1 MKRENIFFAA
11 SMFYLLQACS
21 SGSNQTGSIDNNL
34 TNKEKQDGWQLLFDG
49 KTSEGWI
56 NAKSKSFPASG
67 WDIKDGTM
75 IINPE
80 TKGENGGGDIVTT
93 GKFKDFELLVDFN
106 YTPGSNS
113 GVKYFVDTERDS
125 GIYRS
130 IGCEYQILDDNLNP
144 DARAGMSGN
153 HTLAC
158 LYDILPP
165 ANKKDN
171 GPDNWNTARIVVR
184 GNKVQHWLNGQMTVD
199 YQRGTPEWK
208 VLVAKSKFKDISGFG
223 ETIEGRI
230 LLQEHGG
237 AVAFKNIKIREL

>member
-1 MKRENIFFAA
+1 MKRASLLFAA
-11 SMFYLLQACS
+11 IIIALVQSC
-21 SGSNQTGSIDNNL
+21 GPENKTDNTL
-34 TNKEKQDGWQLLFDG
+34 SQKELKDGWQLLFDG
-49 KTSEGWI
+49 KTSLGWI

-80 TKGENGGGDIVTT
+80 TKGENGGGDILTT
-93 GKFKDFELLVDFN
+93 GKFKDFEFLVDFN

-113 GVKYFVDTERDS
+113 GIKYFVDIERDS

-144 DARAGMSGN
+144 DARAGMNGN

-171 GPDNWNTARIVVR
+171 GPGSWNTARIVVR
-184 GNKVQHWLNGQMTVD
+184 GNQVQHWLNGQMTVE

-208 VLVAKSKFKDISGFG
+208 ELVSKSKFRDISGFG
-223 ETIEGRI
+223 ETVEGRI

-237 AVAFKNIKIREL
+237 VVAFKNIKIREL